1 MSRNTPLISVLF
13 CVYNGERYLDEA
25 LKSIINQ
32 TYTNWEMIAIDDG
45 STDKSLAILYK
56 YAKNDDRVKVYT
68 QKNIGLTK
76 SLNKAIKLSSG
87 KYLARQDADDISSQ
101 DRFLLQIKEFE
112 KDDSVVLVTGKTEV
126 INIQNRTLIVTSP
139 PKDYEGIKNTIFK
152 LNNPFTHGSLMINKS
167 ALEKIDGYDEN
178 FISAQDFDMI
188 IRLSNQG
195 KFKILDNIIY
205 KLKKHPESITV
216 KRWTKQF
223 KYSFMFAKSIKNNY
237 IEYNK
242 WYYLIKANISLIL
255 RIFLFGFISSKSNY
269 YLYLGNLALQ
279 KGNKVKAKRCF
290 LVSAKRSCCF
300 LYGWYKYMRLKYA

>member
-1 MSRNTPLISVLF
+1 MSSTIPLISVLF
-13 CVYNGERYLDEA
+13 CVYNGEKYL
-25 LKSIINQ
+25 KQSIDSILNQ
-32 TYTNWEMIAIDDG
+32 TYENWEMIAIDDG
-45 STDKSLAILYK
+45 STDSSLKTLQE
-56 YAKNDDRVKVYT
+56 YAQKDSRIKVYT

-87 KYLARQDADDISSQ
+87 EYIARQDADDISSQ
-101 DRFLLQIKEFE
+101 DRFILQIKEFE
-112 KDDSVVLVTGKTEV
+112 KDGVVLVTGKTEV
-126 INIQNRTLIVTSP
+126 VNIQNRTLIVTSP
-139 PKDYEGIKNTIFK
+139 PKDFEEMKKTIFK
-152 LNNPFTHGSLMINKS
+152 LNNPFTHGSLMIKKS
-167 ALEKIDGYDEN
+167 FLEKINGYDEN

-195 KFKILDNIIY
+195 KFKVIDDVIY
-205 KLKKHPESITV
+205 KLRKHPESITV

-237 IEYNK
+237 SEYNK
-242 WYYLIKANISLIL
+242 WYYLIKANVNLII

-290 LVSAKRSCCF
+290 LVSSKRSCCF
-300 LYGWYKYMRLKYA
+300 FYGWYKYMRLKYA